1 MAFGLLALA
10 AMDAAQALADLTA
23 VSSQIQGAVLAE
35 TGGTVLASTFG
46 DGDRADRVAGAAL
59 RLLEAAQGVRNG
71 GEELVQLETA
81 TPAGSVFLVRDDRHV
96 VAAITG
102 GEPTVGLVFYD
113 LKTCLRMIGE
123 EEEKPAAKSRRRKKE
138 ASDDGS

>member
-1 MAFGLLALA
+1 M
-10 AMDAAQALADLTA
+10 
-23 VSSQIQGAVLAE
+23 
-35 TGGTVLASTFG
+35 
-46 DGDRADRVAGAAL
+46 
-59 RLLEAAQGVRNG
+59 
-71 GEELVQLETA
+71 
-81 TPAGSVFLVRDDRHV
+81 FLVRDDRHV